1 MKAAPVPGVGAIQ
14 RSGQIALEIPKEA
27 PVHPRP
33 TLPAAPDRAD
43 GEARAPNRPRNT
55 PDDEHEAVMS
65 DPEDE
70 EEVEESDADAE
81 AEDAERKEEGSR
93 SPLPGLPPDLLLA
106 PLLPAAPRTPRAE
119 DGAGQQIGPE
129 RTPHDRVVIALNDQR
144 ARLASPAQMRVFTV
158 ERGEQSRAEQEEE
171 SGARREE
178 RKKEKRKTFPAQGRR
193 REETTTRTTTTRRSR
208 AAAAAAFD

>member
-1 MKAAPVPGVGAIQ
+1 
-14 RSGQIALEIPKEA
+14 
-27 PVHPRP
+27 
-33 TLPAAPDRAD
+33 
-43 GEARAPNRPRNT
+43 
-55 PDDEHEAVMS
+55 MS

-158 ERGEQSRAEQEEE
+158 ERGEQSRA
-171 SGARREE
+171 GGGVRRTKRGEKK
-178 RKKEKRKTFPAQGRR
+178 RKKKDFPGTRK
-193 REETTTRTTTTRRSR
+193 EEGG
-208 AAAAAAFD
+208 DDD